1 MSNPL
6 MVLIAFL
13 QTKPNI
19 PSMVLPGLYEIA
31 NFDPSKDFKDFND
44 NLKNAQP
51 PKTLEGLEAELRK
64 LDSLILKIVMSYK
77 GRPRDEVEKVAPA
90 INCMQT
96 TSKALKTQI
105 TSYTNTSVNKQA
117 VNKQAVNVN
126 KQAVQRRRTLGS
138 RTSGSRMLLPP
149 TGQSRD
155 SLMPTELVVT
165 STTGVPYNPIPTG
178 VPDNSNHQPRNIP
191 SSNTWAGGKRCHKRK
206 NRTHKRRPT
215 SRTSQSRR
223 AR

>member
-1 MSNPL
+1 
-6 MVLIAFL
+6 
-13 QTKPNI
+13 
-19 PSMVLPGLYEIA
+19 MVLPGLYEIA
-31 NFDPSKDFKDFND
+31 NFDPSKDFND

-64 LDSLILKIVMSYK
+64 LDSLILKIVISYK

-105 TSYTNTSVNKQA
+105 VRYTNTSVNKQA

-126 KQAVQRRRTLGS
+126 NQPVQRRRTLGS
-138 RTSGSRMLLPP
+138 RTSGSRMLLSHP
-149 TGQSRD
+149 TGQSRG
-155 SLMPTELVVT
+155 SLTPIEPVVT